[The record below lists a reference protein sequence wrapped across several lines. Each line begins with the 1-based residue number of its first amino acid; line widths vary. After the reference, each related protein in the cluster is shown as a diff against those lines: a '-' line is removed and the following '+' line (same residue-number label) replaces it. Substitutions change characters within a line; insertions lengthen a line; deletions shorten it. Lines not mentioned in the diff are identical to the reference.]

1 MRRLLFL
8 TLTGLGLFAP
18 SVYAQLPGLVSTP
31 LANGGQSWSLS
42 VQTLVFITSLTF
54 IPAILLMMT
63 SFTRII
69 IVFGLLRNALGTPS
83 APPNQV
89 LLGLALFL
97 TFFIMSP
104 VIDKIYTE
112 AYQPFSEDKISMQVA
127 LEKGAQP
134 LREFMLRQT
143 READLA
149 LFARLAN
156 TGELQG
162 PEAVPMRILLP
173 AYVTSELKTAFQ
185 IGFTIFIP
193 FLIIDLVIASVL
205 MALGMMMVP
214 PATIALPFKI
224 MLFVLVDGWQRWS
237 ARWRRVSTVEERAM
251 TPESVMMMGTEAMK
265 VAIAVAAPL
274 LLVALVT
281 GLIISILQAATQINE
296 MTLSFIPKIIAVFVA
311 IIVAG
316 PWMLNLLLDYMRNL
330 FTNLPYI
337 IG

>member
-1 MRRLLFL
+1 MRRFSTVLFIA
-8 TLTGLGLFAP
+8 LGLLSPAAF
-18 SVYAQLPGLVSTP
+18 AQLPGLVSQP
-31 LANGGQSWSLS
+31 MPGGGQSWSLP

-69 IVFGLLRNALGTPS
+69 IVFGLLRSALGTPS

-104 VIDKIYTE
+104 VIDKIYTN
-112 AYQPFSEDKISMQVA
+112 AYQPFSEDKISLQEAMD
-127 LEKGAQP
+127 KGSQP

-149 LFARLAN
+149 LFVRLAN
-156 TGELQG
+156 SGPLEG
-162 PEAVPMRILLP
+162 PEAVPLRILLP

-214 PATIALPFKI
+214 PATIALPFKL
-224 MLFVLVDGWQRWS
+224 MLFVLVDGWQ
-237 ARWRRVSTVEERAM
+237 
-251 TPESVMMMGTEAMK
+251 
-265 VAIAVAAPL
+265 
-274 LLVALVT
+274 LLVGSLA
-281 GLIISILQAATQINE
+281 Q
-296 MTLSFIPKIIAVFVA
+296 SF
-311 IIVAG
+311 
-316 PWMLNLLLDYMRNL
+316 YS
-330 FTNLPYI
+330 
-337 IG
+337 